1 MMTVT
6 VTVVTQLRA
15 AVLVTLLKSLLSAA
29 QLLLLPVASRFVG
42 GH

>member
-1 MMTVT
+1 MVVT

-15 AVLVTLLKSLLSAA
+15 AVLVTLLTSLLNAA

>member
-15 AVLVTLLKSLLSAA
+15 AFLVTLLTSLLSVA

-42 GH
+42 SH